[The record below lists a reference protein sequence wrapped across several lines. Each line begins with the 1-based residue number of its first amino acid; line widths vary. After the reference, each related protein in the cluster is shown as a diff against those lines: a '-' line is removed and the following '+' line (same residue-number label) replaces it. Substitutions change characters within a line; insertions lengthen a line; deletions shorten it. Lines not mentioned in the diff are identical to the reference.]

1 MTEAVAQDILK
12 PVSQM
17 SHYEVLEISREAS
30 PQEVERAY
38 RLAHATYGEDS
49 LAAYSL
55 YDPAEV
61 SAILER
67 VEEAYRVLSEPEE
80 RRAYDQELGG
90 VDPVAAS
97 VELALQFDDERE
109 DVRRGPDA
117 VAPEIEAFDD
127 EEEECGGYDGPR
139 LRRARL
145 RRGIAIEKIAAV
157 TKINPTYLRFIEEE
171 QFADLPADV
180 YVRGFVTAYAR
191 CIGLDPA
198 RAVPDYMERL
208 AKGRPASRVRRRSR
222 QSRRSRW

>member
-1 MTEAVAQDILK
+1 MSEAAAENPFK
-12 PVSQM
+12 PISDM
-17 SHYEVLEISREAS
+17 DYYEVLEISREAS
-30 PQEVERAY
+30 TQEVERAY
-38 RLAHATYGEDS
+38 QMARATYGEDS
-49 LAAYSL
+49 LAAYSV

-61 SAILER
+61 ASILDR
-67 VEEAYRVLSEPEE
+67 VEEAYRVLSQPEE
-80 RRAYDQELGG
+80 RRAYDHELGG
-90 VDPVAAS
+90 VDPVSAS

-109 DVRRGPDA
+109 DVRRAPDA

-127 EEEECGGYDGPR
+127 VEEECGGYDGPR

-157 TKINPTYLRFIEEE
+157 TKVNPTYLRFIEEE

-198 RAVPDYMERL
+198 RAVPDYMQRL
-208 AKGRPASRVRRRSR
+208 AEGRPASRVRRRG
-222 QSRRSRW
+222 RRGRA